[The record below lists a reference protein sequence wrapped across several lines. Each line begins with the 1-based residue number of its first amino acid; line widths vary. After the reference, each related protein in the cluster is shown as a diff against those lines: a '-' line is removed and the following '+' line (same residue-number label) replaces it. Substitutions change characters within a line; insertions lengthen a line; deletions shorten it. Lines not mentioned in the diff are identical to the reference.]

1 MNQDEL
7 DKKLKKQEILVKD
20 EKVWSFTYEDHISS
34 IVKQAEKKGA
44 FNDLPG
50 KGKPL
55 NLDKDLSYNPEKQLY
70 RTLANNHVLPRWIEL
85 SKEIDDLKE
94 KLKENT
100 NTAEAKNTAEA
111 ADLIRT
117 INKKVIE
124 YNLLCPPS
132 AQKMRVKTDF

>member
-1 MNQDEL
+1 M
-7 DKKLKKQEILVKD
+7 KVGPIRMRIILVL
-20 EKVWSFTYEDHISS
+20 SLN
-34 IVKQAEKKGA
+34 KQRRKGA
-44 FNDLPG
+44 LIIYLV
-50 KGKPL
+50 KETS

-100 NTAEAKNTAEA
+100 NTAEA

-117 INKKVIE
+117 INKR
-124 YNLLCPPS
+124 Y
-132 AQKMRVKTDF
+132 

>member
-1 MNQDEL
+1 M
-7 DKKLKKQEILVKD
+7 IYLVK
-20 EKVWSFTYEDHISS
+20 
-34 IVKQAEKKGA
+34 G
-44 FNDLPG
+44 
-50 KGKPL
+50 
-55 NLDKDLSYNPEKQLY
+55 NLLILIKTFDNPEKQLY

-100 NTAEAKNTAEA
+100 NTAEA

-132 AQKMRVKTDF
+132 AQKMRVKNGFLTIFQSSYLLLYN

>member
-34 IVKQAEKKGA
+34 IVKQAEKTGA

-55 NLDKDLSYNPEKQLY
+55 NLDKDLSYNPDKQLY
-70 RTLANNHVLPRWIEL
+70 RTLKNNHVLPRWIEL
-85 SKEIDDLKE
+85 SKEIDH
-94 KLKENT
+94 LKENLKELT
-100 NTAEAKNTAEA
+100 DNVEA
-111 ADLIRT
+111 AMLITTLIKRSQN
-117 INKKVIE
+117 IIYFVRQVRKK
-124 YNLLCPPS
+124 
-132 AQKMRVKTDF
+132 

>member
-34 IVKQAEKKGA
+34 IVKQAEKTGA

-55 NLDKDLSYNPEKQLY
+55 NLDKNLSYNPDKQLY
-70 RTLANNHVLPRWIEL
+70 RTLKNNHVLPRWIEL
-85 SKEIDDLKE
+85 SKEIDHLKENLKE

-100 NTAEAKNTAEA
+100 NTAEA

-117 INKKVIE
+117 INKKVLE
-124 YNLLCPPS
+124 HNLLCPPS
-132 AQKMRVKTDF
+132 AQKMRVKMDF

>member
-20 EKVWSFTYEDHISS
+20 EKVWSYTYEDHISS
-34 IVKQAEKKGA
+34 IVKRAEKTGA

-70 RTLANNHVLPRWIEL
+70 RTLKNNHVLPRWIEL
-85 SKEIDDLKE
+85 SKEIDNLKE
-94 KLKENT
+94 KQKEAT
-100 NTAEAKNTAEA
+100 DAEEVAK
-111 ADLIRT
+111 LIQT
-117 INKKVIE
+117 INKKVSE
-124 YNLLCPPS
+124 HNLLCPPS

>member
-1 MNQDEL
+1 MKQEEL

-20 EKVWSFTYEDHISS
+20 EKVWSYTYEDHISS
-34 IVKQAEKKGA
+34 IVKQAEQKGA
-44 FNDLPG
+44 FDHLPG

-100 NTAEAKNTAEA
+100 NTAEA

-117 INKKVIE
+117 INKKVLE
-124 YNLLCPPS
+124 HNLLCPPS
-132 AQKMRVKTDF
+132 AQKMRVKMDF